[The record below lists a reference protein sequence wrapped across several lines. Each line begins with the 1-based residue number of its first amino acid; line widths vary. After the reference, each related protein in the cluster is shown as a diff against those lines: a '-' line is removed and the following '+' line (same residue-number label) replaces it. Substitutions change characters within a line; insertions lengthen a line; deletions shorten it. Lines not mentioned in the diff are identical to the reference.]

1 MITFIT
7 VVLAAIIFEY
17 SNGFHA
23 WVLTLPA
30 TALLGYI
37 LSRAAAQLTR
47 R

>member
-37 LSRAAAQLTR
+37 LSRRSTLTR